1 MGKQPYRL
9 ENRSALEHRTLTRRV
24 SAGASHRAHVPFQ
37 SPPQSFTHTYPL
49 KRTSGAGPR
58 ALAGEEGYRDGSPL
72 PQRGETVREQLGV
85 AGLLDSL
92 LLTRAFEMC
101 EIGQELLALALLGGL
116 GTLVVSWKLRR
127 WQPRFMPETCRSALK
142 QELIMI
148 CRAFCREVGEA
159 DE

>member
-1 MGKQPYRL
+1 M
-9 ENRSALEHRTLTRRV
+9 
-24 SAGASHRAHVPFQ
+24 
-37 SPPQSFTHTYPL
+37 
-49 KRTSGAGPR
+49 
-58 ALAGEEGYRDGSPL
+58 
-72 PQRGETVREQLGV
+72 REQLGV

>member
-1 MGKQPYRL
+1 M
-9 ENRSALEHRTLTRRV
+9 A
-24 SAGASHRAHVPFQ
+24 
-37 SPPQSFTHTYPL
+37 
-49 KRTSGAGPR
+49 
-58 ALAGEEGYRDGSPL
+58 
-72 PQRGETVREQLGV
+72 RGETDQLLVQWHVVKLREQLGV

-148 CRAFCREVGEA
+148 CSAFCREVGEA